1 MTFAVV
7 IPITFTIIIVVVWD
21 VQFAREKAVRVG
33 LAGRTASVIQYE
45 LAASEKRLCRRL
57 PFDVIVRSVQ
67 ERPGVFF
74 FEYTLWNMS
83 SFHLCKMH

>member
-33 LAGRTASVIQYE
+33 LAGRTVSVIQYE
-45 LAASEKRLCRRL
+45 LAASEKWLCRCL
-57 PFDVIVRSVQ
+57 PFDIIVRSV
-67 ERPGVFF
+67 
-74 FEYTLWNMS
+74 
-83 SFHLCKMH
+83 